1 MNKKQY
7 IKKSYIDL
15 KRIIDSK
22 DLSEYESNILKSRIV
37 ELINNLKN
45 LEKNYLFKLIYKE
58 KLLGLYIEL
67 EFFNNGKE

>member
-15 KRIIDSK
+15 KRIVDNK
-22 DLSEYESNILKSRIV
+22 DFSEYESNILKSRIV